1 MDNALRKSMWVA
13 AILAWIVCS
22 AGIASAQDAAGDD
35 SWKFFGEL
43 YFWGA
48 SVDGKSATGSDVAL
62 DFDDVISDVNF
73 AFMGAAGVS
82 KGKWSL
88 GADLI
93 YVNVDDSDDIAPGV
107 SANVELT
114 NWVITP
120 LVGYRIADTGKSRL
134 DIVGGARYL
143 YLEAELRID
152 ALGARVDD
160 SGSNWDA
167 VVGARGSVDFAD
179 KVVPV
184 RLSGY
189 RHRGV
194 GPDLAGVGRCR
205 LPLQVFRPGGGLSL
219 SQLGV
224 RRRPGLGR
232 TATPRTGCR
241 DPVCL
246 LMPASR
252 SRFTNITLF
261 ESSMEVSK

>member
-1 MDNALRKSMWVA
+1 MDNALRKSMWVT
-13 AILAWIVCS
+13 AILVWTVC
-22 AGIASAQDAAGDD
+22 AVGIASAQDAAGDD

-167 VVGARGSVDFAD
+167 VVGARGSVDFANKWYLFGYLD
-179 KVVPV
+179 IGTGESDLTWQALGGLNYRFEKFDAVVGYRYLYWDFDDSPTFDDLN
-184 RLSGY
+184 LSGPY
-189 RHRGV
+189 
-194 GPDLAGVGRCR
+194 AGVK
-205 LPLQVFRPGGGLSL
+205 
-219 SQLGV
+219 V
-224 RRRPGLGR
+224 R
-232 TATPRTGCR
+232 
-241 DPVCL
+241 
-246 LMPASR
+246 
-252 SRFTNITLF
+252 F
-261 ESSMEVSK
+261 

>member
-1 MDNALRKSMWVA
+1 MKSILRKSMWLTAMLVWTVCA
-13 AILAWIVCS
+13 VGIV
-22 AGIASAQDAAGDD
+22 SAQDAAGPD
-35 SWKFFGEL
+35 SWQFYGEL

-48 SVDGKSATGSDVAL
+48 SVDGKSATGSDVDL
-62 DFDDVISDVNF
+62 DFDDIISDVNF
-73 AFMGAAGVS
+73 ALMGAAGAS

-88 GADLI
+88 GVDLI

-167 VVGARGSVDFAD
+167 VVGARGSIDFAD
-179 KVVPV
+179 KWYLLGYLDIGTGESDLTWQALGGV
-184 RLSGY
+184 GY
-189 RHRGV
+189 RFKHFDLVAAYRYLSWEFDDDQALEEQQLH
-194 GPDLAGVGRCR
+194 GPA
-205 LPLQVFRPGGGLSL
+205 
-219 SQLGV
+219 LGI
-224 RRRPGLGR
+224 
-232 TATPRTGCR
+232 
-241 DPVCL
+241 
-246 LMPASR
+246 
-252 SRFTNITLF
+252 RFAF
-261 ESSMEVSK
+261 